1 MCDHL
6 QFASR
11 KNVAVAVNI
20 PMFVCVCVCAR
31 ARERECVCLCV
42 CVCVCTRQL
51 MHAFARCCMQL
62 TARVFGNCVKAI
74 PYSVNGTPV
83 IPIAIF
89 PPVIILQSPIWL
101 QRCVRTSLD
110 IVSYCLDSH
119 TFDVALTAHSYT
131 DVYTTIVTCNAQH
144 NSAWTTGTQHKNNG
158 GRASSRSTRRL
169 TEASDRWRRRRGE
182 YCPVAACPIAE
193 PMTLASHSYSL
204 FASLL
209 SAPLRHLD
217 AGRATSMR
225 QPMEDSCT
233 PLKTLHRK
241 FRALVPLSW
250 PRRLF
255 S

>member
-11 KNVAVAVNI
+11 KDVAVAVNI

-31 ARERECVCLCV
+31 ARERESVCLCV

-131 DVYTTIVTCNAQH
+131 DVYKTIVTCKAQL
-144 NSAWTTGTQHKNNG
+144 NSALTTGTQHKNNG
-158 GRASSRSTRRL
+158 GCAQKVAFEEAQDDSRKHRTGGD
-169 TEASDRWRRRRGE
+169 AD
-182 YCPVAACPIAE
+182 AE
-193 PMTLASHSYSL
+193 NTARS
-204 FASLL
+204 
-209 SAPLRHLD
+209 
-217 AGRATSMR
+217 
-225 QPMEDSCT
+225 Q
-233 PLKTLHRK
+233 
-241 FRALVPLSW
+241 LVQSQHP
-250 PRRLF
+250 
-255 S
+255 